1 MLLKEIKSFSNVD
14 VLNFLDILGNP
25 TALITSFNKNLQ
37 KMKFDGMEIEDID
50 NSHNLR
56 AFEYYNESIL
66 RYF

>member
-37 KMKFDGMEIEDID
+37 EMKFDGMEIEDID